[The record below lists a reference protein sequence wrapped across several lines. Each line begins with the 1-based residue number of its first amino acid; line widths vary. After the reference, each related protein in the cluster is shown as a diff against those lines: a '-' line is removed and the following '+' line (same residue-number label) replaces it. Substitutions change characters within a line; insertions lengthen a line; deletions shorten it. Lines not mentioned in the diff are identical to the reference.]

1 MNILKS
7 FENTEVA
14 FKQKS
19 NFQLRKAYLLFQ
31 FFAYTKLMR
40 FANKVL
46 LGAFKWHLPIDFLV
60 RKTAFDHFCGGE
72 SIKDCQK
79 AIDNLHAS
87 KVGTILDYSVEGKEE
102 DTYFDATTK
111 EIIATI
117 KEAATQRD
125 KIPFSVFKVTG
136 LAPFSLLEKINSKQ
150 ILNSE
155 EEKEYIQVKRR
166 IDAICQEAHKNHVKL
181 LIDAEESWIQ
191 DAIDALTNEMMEKYN
206 KEEAIVYNTL
216 QMYRH
221 DRLAYLQNDI
231 AIAKEKNYKLAYK
244 IVRGAYMEKER
255 ERALAH
261 SYVSPIQIDKTHT
274 DNDYNQALEICLN
287 QGIAICAGT
296 HNEKSAAFLAEQ
308 ILAKNIAPSDAR
320 FYVAQLLGMSDHIS
334 CNLASQGFCVA
345 KYVPYGP
352 VREVMPYLIRRAEE
366 NTSVAGQTSR
376 ELDLIQKE
384 IKRRKNN

>member
-31 FFAYTKLMR
+31 FFAYTKIMR

-79 AIDNLHAS
+79 AIDHLHAS

-136 LAPFSLLEKINSKQ
+136 LAPFSLLEKVNSKQ
-150 ILNSE
+150 ILNAE

-255 ERALAH
+255 ARALAH

-308 ILAKNIAPSDAR
+308 ILAKNIAPNDAR

>member
-46 LGAFKWHLPIDFLV
+46 LKAFKWHLPIDFLV

-79 AIDNLHAS
+79 AINNLHAS

-136 LAPFSLLEKINSKQ
+136 LAPFSLLEKVNSKQ
-150 ILNSE
+150 ILNAE

-255 ERALAH
+255 ARALAH

-274 DNDYNQALEICLN
+274 DNDYNQALEICIN

-308 ILAKNIAPSDAR
+308 ILAKNIAPNDAR